1 MDGGSGASALR
12 IHLRTLRPAITRVW
26 FFSVTA
32 GLLSLSPTV
41 YMMEVYGRVVT
52 SRSLFTLLMLTLAVL
67 LVYALMEILG
77 WIASEMM
84 QEAGA
89 EFDSR
94 LNSSVFDAIFTSRL
108 MNTAGGGQQALADL
122 RTLREFIASPAF
134 LSMLEAPVSL
144 IFLWVMFAISPA
156 LGYFSIVGALIQL
169 GLVYATEKKV
179 RPPLIEANLAS
190 SAALGFAGNAQRNAE
205 VVYAMGM
212 VSGVHGRWMGL
223 QRRFLYLQA
232 RASDYAGSLSTAA
245 KSVLLIQGSAGLGLG
260 FWLMTKGEIAHGGV
274 AILGGVVGGKVLQ
287 PMVQVVSQWQV
298 VAETRDAYQRLNK
311 LLGEIRE
318 VGSTMELP
326 PPKGGVTV
334 EGLVAG
340 APGGSTPILHEVSFS
355 LVPGQCLAVIGPS
368 GSGKTTLARLLL
380 GLWPA
385 MGGKIRLDGA
395 DIHNWEKS
403 HLGRYLGY
411 LPQDVELF
419 EGTLAENISRFGDHD
434 ASSLDDAVNLAGLGD
449 VVSSLPKGID
459 APIGVDGA
467 FLSGGQ
473 RQRVGIARAVYG
485 SPKLIV
491 LDEPNSSLD
500 ERGEKLLLDM
510 LFELKKRG
518 STVVVVTHRTS
529 ILPVVDKILMLR
541 DGRVHLFG
549 DRDQVVAALNSTS
562 GQAAI
567 AGGQG

>member
-1 MDGGSGASALR
+1 MEGDSGASPLRSHVRALQ
-12 IHLRTLRPAITRVW
+12 PAITRVW
-26 FFSVTA
+26 FLSVTA

-52 SRSLFTLLMLTLAVL
+52 SRSLFTLLMLTFAVL

-108 MNTAGGGQQALADL
+108 MGTAGGGQQALADL

-134 LSMLEAPVSL
+134 LAMLEAPVSL
-144 IFLWVMFAISPA
+144 VFLWVMFAISPT

-190 SAALGFAGNAQRNAE
+190 SAALGFAGNAHRNAE

-212 VSGVHGRWMGL
+212 VSGVHSRWMGL

-287 PMVQVVSQWQV
+287 PMVQVVSQWQI
-298 VAETRDAYQRLNK
+298 VAETREAYQRLNK

-334 EGLVAG
+334 EGLTAG
-340 APGGSTPILHEVSFS
+340 APGSSAPILHEVSFS
-355 LVPGQCLAVIGPS
+355 LIPGQCLAVIGPS

-380 GLWPA
+380 GLWPT
-385 MGGKIRLDGA
+385 MSGKIRLDGA
-395 DIHNWEKS
+395 DIHNWDKA
-403 HLGRYLGY
+403 HLGQYLGY

-419 EGTLAENISRFGDHD
+419 EGSLAENISRFGDYD
-434 ASSLDDAVNLAGLGD
+434 ASSLDDALNLAGLGD
-449 VVSSLPKGID
+449 VVRSLPEGVD

-473 RQRVGIARAVYG
+473 RQRVGIARAVYR
-485 SPKLIV
+485 SPKLII

-500 ERGEKLLLDM
+500 ERGEKLLLDT

-541 DGRVHLFG
+541 DGKVHLFG
-549 DRDQVVAALNSTS
+549 DRDQVVAALNPTS
-562 GQAAI
+562 RQGAI